1 MLEAVSGVYRS
12 IKVGPPTQSDA
23 TMGPVISAAQREKC
37 ENLVEAAEE
46 HGGKVVCGGG
56 RPAGLDRGYYFE
68 PTVLDVPDNA
78 NPAAREEI
86 FGPVIAVIGYRDLD
100 HAVEIANDSIYGLSG
115 QVYGADV
122 ATAVRVA
129 RRLRTGAVNVNTT
142 VFSAYAPSG
151 GYKQS
156 GLGRERGTD
165 GIREFQEVK
174 HMSIGSFHYD
184 QHHHQAEC
192 QSDESTPFDLNWLIS
207 VDDHI
212 LEPPNLWVDRVASK
226 DRDRAPHMEVD
237 DKGMDV
243 WVYDGKKMPSSGLSA
258 VVGKSKEEFSPE
270 PLNYSEMRPGCYD
283 AKARVEDMDLSGV
296 LASLCFP
303 TLPRFCGQLF
313 MEASDRE
320 FGFECLQIY
329 NDWLVEEWCGAAPG
343 RYIPLMLIPMWDPAL
358 AAEEME
364 RMAAKGVTSF
374 AFSENPEPLGLPTIH
389 DADHYWE
396 PVMAKANELDM
407 VASMHV
413 GSSSTLPRICNDAP
427 FMANLTWGA
436 SRTSGTMLSWLF
448 SGLFQRYP
456 NLKIA
461 LSEGE
466 CGWMPY
472 FLERAEQVLDKQR
485 YWVKRGTKFM
495 GHAGN
500 EADLD
505 TLDIRETFRK
515 HIYGCIIEDRHAVKS
530 LDELGEDN
538 IMCET
543 DYPHS
548 DSTWPNCIEVA
559 RNTMKD
565 LPAEVQYKLLRGNA
579 ERLYR
584 FTPAE
589 PPALTGA

>member
-1 MLEAVSGVYRS
+1 MTTNGSKTL
-12 IKVGPPTQSDA
+12 
-23 TMGPVISAAQREKC
+23 
-37 ENLVEAAEE
+37 
-46 HGGKVVCGGG
+46 
-56 RPAGLDRGYYFE
+56 
-68 PTVLDVPDNA
+68 
-78 NPAAREEI
+78 
-86 FGPVIAVIGYRDLD
+86 DLD
-100 HAVEIANDSIYGLSG
+100 
-115 QVYGADV
+115 
-122 ATAVRVA
+122 
-129 RRLRTGAVNVNTT
+129 
-142 VFSAYAPSG
+142 
-151 GYKQS
+151 
-156 GLGRERGTD
+156 
-165 GIREFQEVK
+165 
-174 HMSIGSFHYD
+174 
-184 QHHHQAEC
+184 
-192 QSDESTPFDLNWLIS
+192 WLIS

-212 LEPPNLWVDRVASK
+212 LEPPNLWVDRVAAK

-237 DKGMDV
+237 DNGMDV
-243 WVYDGKKMPSSGLSA
+243 WVYDGKRMPSSGLSA

-283 AKARVEDMDLSGV
+283 ANARLEDMDRSGV

-320 FGFECLQIY
+320 FGFQCLQIY
-329 NDWLVEEWCGAAPG
+329 NDWLVEDWCGVAPG

-358 AAEEME
+358 AVTEME
-364 RMAAKGVTSF
+364 RMAAKGVTAF

-389 DADHYWE
+389 DSNGYWE
-396 PVMAKANELDM
+396 PVMSAANELGL

-413 GSSSTLPRICNDAP
+413 GSSSTLPKICNDAP

-500 EADLD
+500 GADLD
-505 TLDIRETFRK
+505 TLDIRQSFRD
-515 HIYGCIIEDRHAVKS
+515 HVFGCIIEDHHAVKS

-565 LPAEVQYKLLRGNA
+565 LPPEVQYKLLRGNA

-589 PPALTGA
+589 PPVLANA

>member
-1 MLEAVSGVYRS
+1 MTANY
-12 IKVGPPTQSDA
+12 
-23 TMGPVISAAQREKC
+23 
-37 ENLVEAAEE
+37 NL
-46 HGGKVVCGGG
+46 
-56 RPAGLDRGYYFE
+56 D
-68 PTVLDVPDNA
+68 
-78 NPAAREEI
+78 
-86 FGPVIAVIGYRDLD
+86 
-100 HAVEIANDSIYGLSG
+100 
-115 QVYGADV
+115 
-122 ATAVRVA
+122 
-129 RRLRTGAVNVNTT
+129 
-142 VFSAYAPSG
+142 
-151 GYKQS
+151 
-156 GLGRERGTD
+156 
-165 GIREFQEVK
+165 
-174 HMSIGSFHYD
+174 
-184 QHHHQAEC
+184 
-192 QSDESTPFDLNWLIS
+192 WLIS

-212 LEPPNLWVDRVASK
+212 LEPPNLWVDRVAAK
-226 DRDRAPHMEVD
+226 DRDKAPHMEPDENGVD
-237 DKGMDV
+237 M
-243 WVYDGKKMPSSGLSA
+243 WVYDGKRYPNSGLSA

-270 PLNYSEMRPGCYD
+270 PLSYSEMRPGCYD
-283 AKARVEDMDLSGV
+283 AKARLEDMDRAGV

-303 TLPRFCGQLF
+303 TITRFCGQLF

-320 FGFECLQIY
+320 FGFECLQHY
-329 NDWLVEEWCGAAPG
+329 NDWLVEEWCGVAPG
-343 RYIPLMLIPMWDPAL
+343 RYIPLMLIPMWDPKL
-358 AAEEME
+358 AAKEIE
-364 RMAAKGVTSF
+364 RMAARGVTTF

-389 DADHYWE
+389 DPSGYWE
-396 PVMAKANELDM
+396 PVMAAANETGM

-413 GSSSTLPRICNDAP
+413 GSSSQLPKICSDAP

-466 CGWMPY
+466 MGWMPY

-500 EADLD
+500 DADLD
-505 TLDIRETFRK
+505 TLDIRETFRN
-515 HIYGCIIEDRHAVKS
+515 HIFGCIIEDRHAVRS
-530 LDELGEDN
+530 IEELGEDN

-559 RNTMKD
+559 RSTMKD
-565 LPAEVQYKLLRGNA
+565 LPENVQYKLLRGNA

-589 PPALTGA
+589 PPVPANA

>member
-1 MLEAVSGVYRS
+1 M
-12 IKVGPPTQSDA
+12 
-23 TMGPVISAAQREKC
+23 
-37 ENLVEAAEE
+37 
-46 HGGKVVCGGG
+46 
-56 RPAGLDRGYYFE
+56 
-68 PTVLDVPDNA
+68 
-78 NPAAREEI
+78 
-86 FGPVIAVIGYRDLD
+86 
-100 HAVEIANDSIYGLSG
+100 
-115 QVYGADV
+115 
-122 ATAVRVA
+122 
-129 RRLRTGAVNVNTT
+129 
-142 VFSAYAPSG
+142 
-151 GYKQS
+151 
-156 GLGRERGTD
+156 
-165 GIREFQEVK
+165 
-174 HMSIGSFHYD
+174 
-184 QHHHQAEC
+184 
-192 QSDESTPFDLNWLIS
+192 NWLIS

-212 LEPPNLWVDRVASK
+212 LEPPNLWVDRVAAK
-226 DRDRAPHMEVD
+226 DRDRAPHMQVD

-270 PLNYSEMRPGCYD
+270 PLNYSDMRPGCYD
-283 AKARVEDMDLSGV
+283 AKARVEDMNLSGV

-320 FGFECLQIY
+320 FGFQCLQIY

-343 RYIPLMLIPMWDPAL
+343 RYIPLMLIPMWDPQL
-358 AAEEME
+358 AVKEME

-389 DADHYWE
+389 DANHYWE
-396 PVMAKANELDM
+396 PVMAAANDLGM

-436 SRTSGTMLSWLF
+436 SRTSGTMLSWIF

-466 CGWMPY
+466 IGWAPY

-505 TLDIRETFRK
+505 TLDIRESFRN
-515 HIYGCIIEDRHAVKS
+515 HIFGCIIEDRHAMKS
-530 LDELGEDN
+530 LDEIGEDN
-538 IMCET
+538 VMCET

-548 DSTWPNCIEVA
+548 DSTWPNCIDVA
-559 RNTMKD
+559 RDTMKD
-565 LPAEVQYKLLRGNA
+565 LPESVQYKLLRGNA

-589 PPALTGA
+589 PPVLATV